1 MKRTACC
8 YCRYSSDKQQQQS
21 IEYQLEK
28 IVDFCDKNSITLL
41 NNYIDEATTG
51 TNDNRES
58 FQKMIEDSQY
68 AQWDYLIVY
77 NMSRLSRNVEDQMFY
92 QKLLRQRGVM
102 VISVEERFEK
112 TPEGDLFN
120 LITAGI
126 NEYYSKNLAKRSFG
140 GVMQNAKKALV
151 IGGVPP
157 IGYDVGSDKKYI
169 INSKEAEA
177 VKIIFD
183 KYAEGWTYKQINEY
197 LNENGY
203 RTKENQTF
211 RYHHLDTLTNRKYIG
226 EYIFNR
232 TSKISSRG
240 TRKYREKSEDEIVI
254 VKDGMPRII
263 DDLLFK
269 KVQHRIKYS
278 RALHK
283 KPAHISKYLLSGT
296 MVCGKCGKAYS
307 GTSSFPARS
316 KKPYFYYR
324 HSRVKLRSCTY
335 DDIQIKFIDTWVL
348 KKVIPDIFNFD
359 NLKEIQQKIN
369 LEVMNQ
375 KAMITDHIKSLN
387 DTLKIYEDELNLK
400 NTMLREAKMN
410 LFILEEIKDIKRKI
424 VHVNKEIKTENN
436 RLESLEKVTLEDVRN
451 YLNENKKMLKK
462 ITSKENLDEFIRGLI
477 GKVEITKEEMKFY
490 LSYDRIM
497 SKFTGVF
504 ILVSNIS
511 RQDNENF
518 TNEFLKNNS
527 EIYDQPNA
535 YKKLL
540 KINTDN

>member
-1 MKRTACC
+1 
-8 YCRYSSDKQQQQS
+8 
-21 IEYQLEK
+21 
-28 IVDFCDKNSITLL
+28 
-41 NNYIDEATTG
+41 
-51 TNDNRES
+51 
-58 FQKMIEDSQY
+58 
-68 AQWDYLIVY
+68 
-77 NMSRLSRNVEDQMFY
+77 
-92 QKLLRQRGVM
+92 
-102 VISVEERFEK
+102 
-112 TPEGDLFN
+112 
-120 LITAGI
+120 
-126 NEYYSKNLAKRSFG
+126 
-140 GVMQNAKKALV
+140 
-151 IGGVPP
+151 
-157 IGYDVGSDKKYI
+157 
-169 INSKEAEA
+169 
-177 VKIIFD
+177 
-183 KYAEGWTYKQINEY
+183 
-197 LNENGY
+197 
-203 RTKENQTF
+203 
-211 RYHHLDTLTNRKYIG
+211 
-226 EYIFNR
+226 
-232 TSKISSRG
+232 
-240 TRKYREKSEDEIVI
+240 
-254 VKDGMPRII
+254 MPRII

-348 KKVIPDIFNFD
+348 KKVIPDIFSFD

-369 LEVMNQ
+369 LEAMNQ

-436 RLESLEKVTLEDVRN
+436 RLESLHKVTLEDVRN

-511 RQDNENF
+511 RQDIENF